1 MPTAL
6 ESKSTFFRQGGWMVI
21 ATVGSGVF
29 LWAVHLFSK
38 IIPPAEYGVMGTM
51 FQLLNC
57 MSIPAIGLQMVF
69 AQQSAA
75 VINEE
80 QHRQLAAAARA
91 VAKAVFVLWLA
102 AVGVVAWRQ
111 EQLVVLWKMS
121 NPLTLWMTLGCA
133 LVLLWQPILGGVAQG
148 RQNFLW
154 LGWASIA
161 AGAGRFAGAG
171 IIVMLLGG
179 WAAGIVGAALLGV
192 LASLAVLAWQ
202 GRDVFT
208 GSATGFV
215 WSAWLRRV
223 LPLTLGFGAGQVL
236 FSADQL
242 FVQGSFSAAVTGP
255 YTTAGT
261 LARALVAFT
270 GPLAAVMFSRVARSV
285 ATKETTTMLP
295 LTLGCTALMAGG
307 GALALSVLS
316 PFIIKLGFNPR
327 FVTIAPL
334 VPWFAWAMVPL
345 TLAFVL
351 VNNLMARER
360 FRVVPWLAAV
370 AVGYVLTLWLR
381 VPELAKLPDSLAAFR
396 GVVQLLGGF
405 NLLLLA
411 VAAGFTW
418 LPRSEQRTE
427 PGQGQS

>member
-1 MPTAL
+1 MPPPS
-6 ESKSTFFRQGGWMVI
+6 ESKASFFRQGGWMI
-21 ATVGSGVF
+21 LATVGSGVF

-38 IIPPAEYGVMGTM
+38 VIPPAEYGVMGTM

-69 AQQSAA
+69 AQQSASA
-75 VINEE
+75 LTEA
-80 QHRQLAAAARA
+80 HRQELAGAARA
-91 VAKAVFVLWLA
+91 VARGVFWLWLA
-102 AVGVVAWRQ
+102 AAAFVAWRQ
-111 EQLVVLWKMS
+111 DELVALWKMS
-121 NPLTLWMTLGCA
+121 NPLTLWMTLACA
-133 LVLLWQPILGGVAQG
+133 LVLLWQPILGGVVQG

-171 IIVMLLGG
+171 FIVLVLGG

-192 LASLAVLAWQ
+192 LASLSVLAWQ
-202 GRDVFT
+202 SRDLFN
-208 GSATGFV
+208 GPATGFV
-215 WSAWLRRV
+215 WGAWLRRV

-242 FVQGSFSAAVTGP
+242 FVQGNFSESVTGP

-270 GPLAAVMFSRVARSV
+270 GPLAAVMFSKVARSV
-285 ATKETTTMLP
+285 ATKEQSNVLP

-316 PFIIKLGFNPR
+316 PFVIKLGFNPR
-327 FVTIAPL
+327 FVTIVPL

-360 FRVVPWLAAV
+360 FRAVPWLAVV
-370 AVGYVLTLWLR
+370 AAGYVFTLWWR
-381 VPELAKLPDSLAAFR
+381 VPLLAQQADSLAAFR

-411 VAAGFTW
+411 VAAGFTG
-418 LPRSEQRTE
+418 RTGRAE
-427 PGQGQS
+427 